1 MHEWSRR
8 RAAKRVKPGTGREL
22 KPFRWWQPFSRS
34 LYSLVLGRDDG
45 QQTKY
50 VVDVHHRRRF
60 FATDGKGTADLYLD
74 GRHQAAS
81 KLPAV
86 FPASGGAIE
95 VAESPFGLKRCHY
108 VAAGGKEYP
117 LIPDRTSAEGRRAHL
132 AREHP
137 ALSRAISVT
146 SVVLLVISVLL
157 LIPQLIEV
165 AFKLPPVAAPF
176 GTFVSP
182 VSLPGWLNS
191 VLGTGAV
198 LASVERALR
207 LRHNRFLDTIG

>member
-8 RAAKRVKPGTGREL
+8 RAVRRVVPGTGREL

-45 QQTKY
+45 RQAVY
-50 VVDVHHRRRF
+50 MVDVHHRRRF

-74 GRHQAAS
+74 GRHQAQS

-86 FPASGGAIE
+86 FPAPGGAIE

-108 VAAGGKEYP
+108 VEAGGEQRP
-117 LIPDRTSAEGRRAHL
+117 LIPDYTSAEGRRAHL
-132 AREHP
+132 ARRHP

-146 SVVLLVISVLL
+146 SVLLLLISVLL

-165 AFKLPPVAAPF
+165 AFRLPPVAARF
-176 GTFVSP
+176 GAFVSP

-191 VLGTGAV
+191 LVGIGAV

-207 LRHNRFLDTIG
+207 LRHNHFLDTVG